1 MKNLLNNYNPNSY
14 FNINIV
20 KNFDKSMYA
29 MIQHQVINPCDPTK
43 IVYIF
48 YLLNL
53 NNAIITQFKYSEQP
67 FKSNKVLELLLNL
80 NDEGF
85 FKYENTIILTL
96 NVTPFSTQTVRNGVN
111 KINAKLLYYRKSDIL
126 PIVDFSKDYMTAVT
140 RITILNHD
148 ENFNLDH
155 LKDMADN
162 WNKIHQPVF
171 EKMGKNY
178 NYDPNILY
186 FK

>member
-1 MKNLLNNYNPNSY
+1 MKKTINNYNPNFY
-14 FNINIV
+14 FKTNIV

-29 MIQHQVINPCDPTK
+29 MIQHQVINPFDHTK

-53 NNAIITQFKYSEQP
+53 NNAIISEFKYSDQP
-67 FKSNKVLELLLNL
+67 FKSNEILELFLNL
-80 NDEGF
+80 KDNGF
-85 FKYENTIILTL
+85 YKYENTIILTL
-96 NVTPFSTQTVRNGVN
+96 NVTPFSTQTVRNGIK
-111 KINAKLLYYRKSDIL
+111 KIDAELLYYRKSDIL
-126 PIVDFSKDYMTAVT
+126 PILDFSKDYMTAVT
-140 RITILNHD
+140 RITILNND
-148 ENFNLDH
+148 ENFKLNH

-162 WNKIHQPVF
+162 WNEIHQPVF